1 MGNRYKRSEIYSFWD
16 MTDEQQKEAIN
27 DLGQELAEET
37 QYVDNP
43 TYKNEPLPLCM
54 FERSDPKEHTNLWD
68 GIYPT
73 SAFSA
78 YFIKIARSGDGAVIA
93 DRWF

>member
-1 MGNRYKRSEIYSFWD
+1 

-43 TYKNEPLPLCM
+43 TYQNEPLPLCM
-54 FERSDPKEHTNLWD
+54 FERSEGKIWD
-68 GIYPT
+68 GIYGT